1 MLGLHDIVKINHD
14 DKEHGVEK
22 GQQGTIIDILADGDA
37 FVEEF
42 YDNDGNTIEDALFV
56 DYASDE
62 LILVTSFNNL

>member
-14 DKEHGVEK
+14 DKVHGVEK

-37 FVEEF
+37 FVVEF